1 MSDPIIK
8 TLLDTDYYKLNML
21 QYIWKYHRD
30 VNVSWK
36 LTNRTKSVRLAKF
49 VDLDDLQ
56 TELNH
61 VASLKFKATE
71 IEYLRSL
78 GTFEEEFLQF
88 LQHGFK
94 LSEFVFGPTQS
105 GQIHL
110 QFVGK
115 WVETT
120 MWEIYALAIINEMR
134 NRKILESVTLFQQK
148 LIQAQAL
155 VHLDEKLECLNKQA
169 LEFSITDFG
178 TRRRHSAEYQQ
189 TVVEVCSIQL
199 DSSFKGTS
207 NVYLSMLLGMTPIGT
222 NAHEIPMVEAAL
234 AETDEELLQ
243 SQYQVLER
251 WSNLYPNSSLIM
263 LPDTFGTKQF
273 LNGLDQKWVEKFDGI
288 RVDSMD
294 PFEAGD
300 YIEEF
305 YKSRGINPK
314 TKTVIFSDGLD
325 VDDIIDLQ
333 DRFGDTFKVAFGW
346 GTNLT
351 NDFRDV
357 FFVDLD
363 PISIVCKVD
372 EVNGRGAV
380 KLSDERS
387 KFLGD
392 VDEIKRYLNVFGAN
406 GITESRPQ
414 IV

>member
-30 VNVSWK
+30 VDVSWK
-36 LTNRTKSVRLAKF
+36 LTNRTKSVRLAESINF
-49 VDLDDLQ
+49 A
-56 TELNH
+56 ELREQLLH
-61 VASLKFKATE
+61 VANLKFTHRE

-78 GTFEEEFLQF
+78 GTFEEDFLGFLQY
-88 LQHGFK
+88 GFK
-94 LSEFVFGPTQS
+94 LSEFVFGPTQA

-115 WVETT
+115 WVETS

-134 NRKILESVTLFQQK
+134 NRKILEEVSSTQNK

-169 LEFSITDFG
+169 LKFSITDFG

-189 TVVEVCSIQL
+189 TVVELCSTQL

-207 NVYLSMLLGMTPIGT
+207 NVYLSMLLGMAPIGT

-234 AETDEELLQ
+234 ARTDEELLQ

-251 WSNLYPNSSLIM
+251 WANLYPNSTLIM

-273 LNGLDQKWVEKFDGI
+273 LNGCDQKWVERFNGI

-294 PFEAGD
+294 PFKAGRF
-300 YIEEF
+300 IEEF

-333 DRFGDTFKVAFGW
+333 DRFGNTFNVSFGW
-346 GTNLT
+346 GTDLT

-357 FFVDLD
+357 SFVDLN

-372 EVNGRGAV
+372 SVNGQSAV
-380 KLSDERS
+380 KLSDQVTKSMGSPE
-387 KFLGD
+387 
-392 VDEIKRYLNVFGAN
+392 EITRYKRVFGTD
-406 GITESRPQ
+406 GISQGRTQ
-414 IV
+414 VV